1 MLVSHHELPT
11 FYDALCMLLQLLA
24 RQRRIQGAKQ
34 GEDAGQRMERMERQ
48 KAATEAGM
56 ARQDSKQARADATA
70 AVEAAAA
77 AKKAARDAEL
87 AGDEEDEALFLAE
100 AAAADQKRRSGN
112 AAGMLNQYR
121 SMLLEEMMLESWPTL
136 YPHLGEATI
145 EACVSFFDKFDA
157 GRTGRYHTL
166 LTAATVTPD
175 RLTTPRLCS
184 NPNPTPHPTPNSTPT
199 PKPNPNL

>member
-1 MLVSHHELPT
+1 MVSHHEPSASHH
-11 FYDALCMLLQLLA
+11 ALCMLLQLLA

-34 GEDAGQRMERMERQ
+34 GEDAGQRQERMERQ
-48 KAATEAGM
+48 KAAAEVGM
-56 ARQDSKQARADATA
+56 ARQDSRQARADATA

-87 AGDEEDEALFLAE
+87 AGDEEDEAIFLAE
-100 AAAADQKRRSGN
+100 ASAADQKRRSGN

-121 SMLLEEMMLESWPTL
+121 SMLLEEIEGENWPAL

-157 GRTGRYHTL
+157 GRTGRLDPTAPALTVSALPPPLTL
-166 LTAATVTPD
+166 
-175 RLTTPRLCS
+175 
-184 NPNPTPHPTPNSTPT
+184 N
-199 PKPNPNL
+199 

>member
-1 MLVSHHELPT
+1 MVSHHEPSASHH
-11 FYDALCMLLQLLA
+11 ALCMLLQLLA

-34 GEDAGQRMERMERQ
+34 GEDAGQRQERMERQ
-48 KAATEAGM
+48 KAAAEVGM
-56 ARQDSKQARADATA
+56 ARQDSRQARADATA

-87 AGDEEDEALFLAE
+87 AGDEEDEAIFLAE
-100 AAAADQKRRSGN
+100 ASAADQKRRSGN

-121 SMLLEEMMLESWPTL
+121 SMLLEEIEGENWPSL

-157 GRTGRYHTL
+157 GRTGRLDPTAPALTVSALPPPLTL
-166 LTAATVTPD
+166 
-175 RLTTPRLCS
+175 
-184 NPNPTPHPTPNSTPT
+184 NSPS
-199 PKPNPNL
+199 PSP